1 MTHQGND
8 WSLRKG
14 PQPTAFVWAYISAT
28 ELELWDQVTQ
38 SVVQILIY
46 VLHVCRGGVTLVVNR
61 TLVLYHRVISGLSK
75 VEIQGI
81 KSSK

>member
-1 MTHQGND
+1 MTHQGNGR
-8 WSLRKG
+8 SLRKG
-14 PQPTAFVWAYISAT
+14 PQPTAT

-61 TLVLYHRVISGLSK
+61 TLVLYHRVTSGLSK
-75 VEIQGI
+75 EEIQGI